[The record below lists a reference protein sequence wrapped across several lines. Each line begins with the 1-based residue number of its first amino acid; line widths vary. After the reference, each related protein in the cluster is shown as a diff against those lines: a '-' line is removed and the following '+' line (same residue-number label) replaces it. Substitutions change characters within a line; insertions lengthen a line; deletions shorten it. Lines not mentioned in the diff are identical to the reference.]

1 MERCGGHVQQR
12 QDAHGQDEDAS
23 KVHEP
28 TSGQDVSTLVV
39 LAVPQRIRVVQLVVG
54 LWTIEVGR
62 IERKDILRRN
72 AGMRGE
78 VGRQAVATT
87 THFV

>member
-28 TSGQDVSTLVV
+28 TSGQDVSTLVA

-54 LWTIEVGR
+54 LGTIGVGGV
-62 IERKDILRRN
+62 ERQDELWYDLALFALDVSRYTYLVRD
-72 AGMRGE
+72 
-78 VGRQAVATT
+78 
-87 THFV
+87 